1 MSIVC
6 GSCGYTMDNGSA
18 FCPRCGAKVQMKPA
32 GDVAAAASAP
42 ISAAASVASAP
53 AATTPVSAQSTAAP
67 FSSPAAGAPT
77 PAPAASSAPAPASS
91 IDTQASSAPGAPS
104 TFQTPSQYSIPADAW
119 LVDPHEK
126 IKFSLKNGYLVN
138 VISNEGFIS
147 EDAVI
152 TDKRLYYN
160 ITSMGLVKYRT
171 EMKID
176 LEDITATTITDSNP
190 VILLVLGALLGIAGV
205 IGSIS
210 DAPIG
215 LWIGFL
221 VGALVLVAYW
231 YMLRKTY
238 FKIEY
243 AGGSANG
250 LQPSGSLYF
259 SVKKYGM
266 DAVRNFQRELHL
278 AKSDLNKK
286 RYKL

>member
-1 MSIVC
+1 MAIVC
-6 GSCGYTMDNGSA
+6 GSCGYTMENGSA
-18 FCPRCGAKVQMKPA
+18 FCPRCGEKIQMKPKVEA
-32 GDVAAAASAP
+32 PAPAPMAAPAPVAPAP
-42 ISAAASVASAP
+42 IPAPPAP
-53 AATTPVSAQSTAAP
+53 AQTAAP
-67 FSSPAAGAPT
+67 VPAPTAAPTT
-77 PAPAASSAPAPASS
+77 PAPAPN
-91 IDTQASSAPGAPS
+91 IDTQTSTAPGAPG
-104 TFQTPSQYSIPADAW
+104 TFQTPSHYSIPADAW
-119 LVDPHEK
+119 LVDPNEK
-126 IKFSLKNGYLVN
+126 IKFSLKNGYLIN

-190 VILLVLGALLGIAGV
+190 VVLLVLAAFTGLTSIMM
-205 IGSIS
+205 SIS
-210 DAPIG
+210 KAPVG

-221 VGALVLVAYW
+221 VAALILVCYW

-243 AGGSANG
+243 AGGSVNG
-250 LQPSGSLYF
+250 FQPSGSLYF

-278 AKSDLNKK
+278 AKSDLNAK
-286 RYKL
+286 RYKM

>member
-1 MSIVC
+1 
-6 GSCGYTMDNGSA
+6 MDNGSA

-32 GDVAAAASAP
+32 GDVAAAASA
-42 ISAAASVASAP
+42 AP
-53 AATTPVSAQSTAAP
+53 STAAP

-77 PAPAASSAPAPASS
+77 PAPAASSAPASASS

-190 VILLVLGALLGIAGV
+190 VILLVLAAFTGMTSIITCIENAPFALWFGFMIAAL
-205 IGSIS
+205 I
-210 DAPIG
+210 
-215 LWIGFL
+215 L
-221 VGALVLVAYW
+221 VCYW

>member
-1 MSIVC
+1 MAIVC
-6 GSCGYTMDNGSA
+6 GTCGYTMEDGSA
-18 FCPRCGAKVQMKPA
+18 FCPRCGAKIQMKPVGNA
-32 GDVAAAASAP
+32 APPVAAPIPAP
-42 ISAAASVASAP
+42 TAAAPAP
-53 AATTPVSAQSTAAP
+53 TPQAAQP
-67 FSSPAAGAPT
+67 APT
-77 PAPAASSAPAPASS
+77 PATAPAAAPVTPTPAPQP
-91 IDTQASSAPGAPS
+91 IDPQASSAPGAP
-104 TFQTPSQYSIPADAW
+104 TAFQTPSHYSIPADAW
-119 LVDPHEK
+119 LVDPNEK
-126 IKFSLKNGYLVN
+126 IRYSLKNGYLIN
-138 VISNEGFIS
+138 AISNEGFIS

-152 TDKRLYYN
+152 TDKRIYYN

-176 LEDITATTITDSNP
+176 LQDITATTITDSNP

-215 LWIGFL
+215 LWVGFL

-243 AGGSANG
+243 AGGSSNG
-250 LQPSGSLYF
+250 FQNSGALYF

-278 AKSDLNKK
+278 AKSQLDEKK
-286 RYKL
+286 NRY

>member
-1 MSIVC
+1 
-6 GSCGYTMDNGSA
+6 
-18 FCPRCGAKVQMKPA
+18 
-32 GDVAAAASAP
+32 
-42 ISAAASVASAP
+42 
-53 AATTPVSAQSTAAP
+53 
-67 FSSPAAGAPT
+67 
-77 PAPAASSAPAPASS
+77 
-91 IDTQASSAPGAPS
+91 
-104 TFQTPSQYSIPADAW
+104 
-119 LVDPHEK
+119 
-126 IKFSLKNGYLVN
+126 
-138 VISNEGFIS
+138 
-147 EDAVI
+147 
-152 TDKRLYYN
+152 
-160 ITSMGLVKYRT
+160 MGLVKYRT

-190 VILLVLGALLGIAGV
+190 VILLVLAAFTGMTSIITCIENAPFALWFGFMIAAL
-205 IGSIS
+205 I
-210 DAPIG
+210 
-215 LWIGFL
+215 L
-221 VGALVLVAYW
+221 VCYW